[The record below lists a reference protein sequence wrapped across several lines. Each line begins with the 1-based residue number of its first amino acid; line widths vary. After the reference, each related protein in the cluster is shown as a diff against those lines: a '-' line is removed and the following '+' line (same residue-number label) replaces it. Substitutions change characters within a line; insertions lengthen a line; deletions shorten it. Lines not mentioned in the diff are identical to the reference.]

1 MRPGCTT
8 FAAND
13 SVPMRKGALVW
24 CISVEI
30 ATLQFQG
37 GILELVLW
45 EPDYLV
51 RRVDLNAEIRDLRG
65 WVNRFLLGQRD
76 AQEGAERDHCSHVL
90 RANTVRCCGDEEIV
104 QIVQQPNDAPGG
116 NQNPR

>member
-1 MRPGCTT
+1 MRTGCMT

-51 RRVDLNAEIRDLRG
+51 RRVDLNAEIRDTRG
-65 WVNRFLLGQRD
+65 WANSFIPGQRD
-76 AQEGAERDHCSHVL
+76 AQKRAKRDHCSHVP
-90 RANTVRCCGDEEIV
+90 RANRMRCSGDEEI
-104 QIVQQPNDAPGG
+104 I
-116 NQNPR
+116 